1 MSVFAKNNNLSTVV
15 AHASAVFIQ
24 SWNWKQAPVI
34 WYFEQGLRL
43 KNEEQ
48 YTVVAMFYQPFFSS

>member
-34 WYFEQGLRL
+34 WYFEQGLIL